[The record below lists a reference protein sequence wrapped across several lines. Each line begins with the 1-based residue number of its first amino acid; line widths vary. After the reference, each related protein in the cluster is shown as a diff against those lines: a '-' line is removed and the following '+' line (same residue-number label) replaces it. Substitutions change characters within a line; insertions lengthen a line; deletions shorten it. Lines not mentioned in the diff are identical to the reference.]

1 MAEMIGGD
9 IGSQILNAV
18 QGLGVRMDRLETQ
31 VADLNSRM
39 ARQEKLTESLG
50 IELERQ
56 RVELG
61 RQRVESERRWV
72 ESDRRWAESDR
83 RWAESDRRWDE
94 FRTWRDGLRGEFQQL
109 RGEVQ
114 ELRGEVNQMR
124 GDFRQM
130 LADMQ
135 EGFSRLHARDELTA
149 GTVVLMA
156 SVLRR
161 PTDLGEELEKRLREL
176 QPH

>member
-9 IGSQILNAV
+9 IGTQILNAV

-39 ARQEKLTESLG
+39 ARQEKLTENLG
-50 IELERQ
+50 I
-56 RVELG
+56 ELG
-61 RQRVESERRWV
+61 RQRVELESLRA

-83 RWAESDRRWDE
+83 RWAESDRQWAE
-94 FRTWRDGLRGEFQQL
+94 FRTWRDGMNREFQQL

-114 ELRGEVNQMR
+114 ELRGEVKQMR
-124 GDFRQM
+124 GDFKQM

-149 GTVVLMA
+149 GTVVMMA

>member
-9 IGSQILNAV
+9 IGTQILNAV

-39 ARQEKLTESLG
+39 VRQEKLTESLG
-50 IELERQ
+50 I
-56 RVELG
+56 ELG

-83 RWAESDRRWDE
+83 RWAESDRHWAE

-109 RGEVQ
+109 RGEVH

-124 GDFRQM
+124 GDFRLM

-149 GTVVLMA
+149 STVVLMA

>member
-9 IGSQILNAV
+9 IGTQILNAV

-31 VADLNSRM
+31 VADLNARM

-50 IELERQ
+50 IEL
-56 RVELG
+56 G
-61 RQRVESERRWV
+61 RQRVEFESLRAESE
-72 ESDRRWAESDR
+72 RRWAESDR
-83 RWAESDRRWDE
+83 QWAE
-94 FRTWRDGLRGEFQQL
+94 FRIWRDGLRG
-109 RGEVQ
+109 
-114 ELRGEVNQMR
+114 
-124 GDFRQM
+124 DFKQM

-149 GTVVLMA
+149 STVVMMA

-161 PTDLGEELEKRLREL
+161 PTELGEELEKRLREL